1 MKAENFNSKAASLV
15 LAAVVASI
23 APVINGY
30 FNVSVELGADIIAS
44 VEGMTKPNLEIM
56 YYRVW
61 TLDDDGNEINIDNAF
76 IDTELI
82 ESSVEA

>member
-1 MKAENFNSKAASLV
+1 MNAVNFNSKAASLA

-23 APVINGY
+23 TPVINGY
-30 FNVSVELGADIIAS
+30 FSVSVEIGADLIAL

-61 TLDDDGNEINIDNAF
+61 TLDDDGNEVNIDNAF

-82 ESSVEA
+82 EASVAA